1 MDWRKLGLFSS
12 RTLVMAATPRSIG
25 IRPNNPAA
33 WAQHQF
39 GKPAAPETPPHGYVI
54 TKSVAGSDIP
64 ADYTFALTRD
74 EIYVP
79 IALRRPKGA
88 GPFPAITM
96 GFGEGKRGML
106 HVQQQVERLA
116 AMQDRMIARGYVVAC
131 VNYRNEVPYLY
142 QQLQQRAENLP
153 DSISGDRRTLKSNPT
168 LDHEDLI
175 AAMRYLQTLPYVDRN
190 AIGAIGVSHSG
201 EMILKAASEFRF
213 AAGVCIEPAAHEF
226 LHVNTGPTA
235 PRKGSEIQYND
246 IEVVRRNS
254 DKTKAMER
262 IRGVQTPLLIFG
274 RDQDHLQGIFQL
286 THEWMQEA
294 GKDSKFVSFDHPV
307 HGYVFIERQA
317 DGSYQPDEI
326 QQQTFEIF
334 MSYFDKHLK
343 KARTAVQ

>member
-1 MDWRKLGLFSS
+1 
-12 RTLVMAATPRSIG
+12 MAAIPRSIG
-25 IRPNNPAA
+25 IPHNHPAA
-33 WAQHQF
+33 WVQHEF
-39 GKPAAPETPPHGYVI
+39 AKPAAPETPPHGYVI

-64 ADYTFALTRD
+64 ADYTFVLTRD
-74 EIYVP
+74 EIYIP
-79 IALRRPKGA
+79 IAVRKPKGT

-106 HVQQQVERLA
+106 QVEEQVERLA
-116 AMQDRMIARGYVVAC
+116 AMQDRMIACGYVVAY

-175 AAMRYLQTLPYVDRN
+175 AAMRYLQTLPYVDRD

-201 EMILKAASEFRF
+201 EMILKAATQFRF

-235 PRKGSEIQYND
+235 PRKASEIQYND
-246 IEVVRRNS
+246 IDVVRKNS
-254 DKTKAMER
+254 DRTKAMQR
-262 IRGVQTPLLIFG
+262 IRSIQTPLLIFG
-274 RDQDHLQGIFQL
+274 RDRDHLHGIFQL
-286 THEWMQEA
+286 THEWLQEA
-294 GKDSKFVSFDHPV
+294 GKDSTFVSFDHPV
-307 HGYVFIERQA
+307 HGYAFIET
-317 DGSYQPDEI
+317 QPDGFYEPDLI
-326 QQQTFEIF
+326 QQKTFEIF